1 MSGIFKKM
9 SPAAMVADSGAKPIA
24 MSLSPIAMALDKKK
38 KKASSSSKSVIK
50 PRSLLEPN
58 LNESNGG
65 E

>member
-1 MSGIFKKM
+1 MGGIFKKM
-9 SPAAMVADSGAKPIA
+9 SPAAMVADSGAKA

-38 KKASSSSKSVIK
+38 KQASSSSKSVIK
-50 PRSLLEPN
+50 PRNLLEPN

>member
-9 SPAAMVADSGAKPIA
+9 SPAAMVADKGPKA
-24 MSLSPIAMALDKKK
+24 LSPIAMALDKKK
-38 KKASSSSKSVIK
+38 KQASSSSKSVIK
-50 PRSLLEPN
+50 PRNLLEPN